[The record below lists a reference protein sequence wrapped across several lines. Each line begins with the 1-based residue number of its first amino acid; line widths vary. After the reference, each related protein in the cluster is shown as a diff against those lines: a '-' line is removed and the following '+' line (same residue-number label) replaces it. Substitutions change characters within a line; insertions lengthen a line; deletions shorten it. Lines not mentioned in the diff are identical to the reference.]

1 LETWTLFA
9 GSQGGTVAPAGGNTC
24 APRSARLDL
33 RPPAVP
39 RLIRSRPDH
48 LSRRTDWHRCQGQGR
63 RARRR
68 FRALGRRPGVGPG
81 LAMDTKIDTREERLV
96 SSVNRGAA
104 DFRRQVRLDA
114 SHPLSKTPAISP
126 IFKAGKVT
134 LYVSARKEGGSVS
147 VYSARRKAL
156 RRAKRRRRGADR
168 LRHGRRTGL
177 RAAGPAIG
185 ARGEHRARGAAARVG
200 WSRPAADADERAWNP
215 GLTCGG
221 CRPCAPT
228 PLDERGLI
236 KRLLAYCPSL
246 ASAP

>member
-1 LETWTLFA
+1 MCGRLF
-9 GSQGGTVAPAGGNTC
+9 QRRRHHQQ
-24 APRSARLDL
+24 PREVELGDL
-33 RPPAVP
+33 LFP
-39 RLIRSRPDH
+39 RHVL
-48 LSRRTDWHRCQGQGR
+48 
-63 RARRR
+63 RARQAMGEGGGRSQEVA
-68 FRALGRRPGVGPG
+68 RA
-81 LAMDTKIDTREERLV
+81 
-96 SSVNRGAA
+96 
-104 DFRRQVRLDA
+104 
-114 SHPLSKTPAISP
+114 
-126 IFKAGKVT
+126 KAGKVT